1 MAVSFDHPLGQTSD
15 GTGGK
20 CSSLLSCPEKW
31 EIVSTYIYIHP
42 YEESKSS
49 NQIELSSPI
58 RLLNETYLLLIPSS
72 NREIHLDE

>member
-49 NQIELSSPI
+49 LQIELSSPI
-58 RLLNETYLLLIPSS
+58 RLLTKLIPY
-72 NREIHLDE
+72 